1 MKIKGLGGI
10 LIRYVVAAIGVG
22 IFLLLFNI
30 VILIQILYTA
40 KPDKI
45 IEDRIK
51 TIAAGV
57 APLPDGAF
65 SVSEDA
71 RQALNERYEWAMLLD
86 DNGDVIWEDRMPEE
100 LPRRYTA
107 PEVASFTHW
116 YLQDYPV
123 YCWRNDSGLMVMAS
137 APGSEWKYTFTM
149 REQTL
154 KHILASLPIYFLC
167 NVLAA
172 LALAL
177 LLGWRMY
184 CAIEPIAN
192 GIHHLAQG
200 ETISLPERGVLRM
213 LAIDL
218 NRASQMLLKQ
228 RTTLQK
234 RDRTR
239 TEWIAGVSHDIRTPL
254 SLVQGS
260 AAQLENNSALSQET
274 RDKASLIR
282 IQSQRIERLIYA
294 LNLTSKL
301 TYEMQPLHLAVFR
314 PASMLRTVVA
324 DASNGYAAETDISLS
339 IPPSGNALQATGD
352 ETLLIRAVDNLLYNS
367 IAHNNADIKIQVSL
381 SISPDNWT
389 ITVSDNGSGL
399 DDAQLTRLRQRENGV
414 LPTHGLGLALVRK
427 IAEAHGGT
435 VLFSN
440 HEPGLSV
447 ILRFPC
453 SSQPIL

>member
-1 MKIKGLGGI
+1 MKVKGLGGI

-22 IFLLLFNI
+22 IFLFLFNI
-30 VILIQILYTA
+30 AIVIQILYTG
-40 KPDKI
+40 KPDKM

-51 TIAAGV
+51 TIAEGV
-57 APLPDGAF
+57 VSLPGGLF
-65 SVSEDA
+65 SISEDA
-71 RQALNERYEWAMLLD
+71 QRALDERYEWAMLLD
-86 DNGDVIWEDRMPEE
+86 DDGDVIWEYRLPED

-107 PEVASFTHW
+107 PEVASFSRW

-123 YCWRNDSGLMVMAS
+123 YCWRSASGLMVMAN
-137 APGSEWKYTFTM
+137 APGSEWKYAFTM

-154 KHILASLPIYFLC
+154 KHILACLPIYFLC
-167 NVLAA
+167 NALAA

-184 CAIEPIAN
+184 CAAAPIAD

-200 ETISLPERGVLRM
+200 ETIELSERGVLRM
-213 LAIDL
+213 LATDL
-218 NRASQMLLKQ
+218 NRASQTLLKQ
-228 RTTLQK
+228 RTALQK

-260 AAQLENNSALSQET
+260 ASQLENNPDLSQET
-274 RDKASLIR
+274 HDKAALIR

-314 PASMLRTVVA
+314 PASMLRAVVT
-324 DASNGYAAETDISLS
+324 DAANGYAAETDIALL
-339 IPPSGNALQATGD
+339 IPPSGNAFQATGD
-352 ETLLIRAVDNLLYNS
+352 ETLLVRAVDNLLYNS
-367 IAHNNADIKIQVSL
+367 ITHNDGTVKIQVGL
-381 SISPDNWT
+381 SISPDSWT
-389 ITVSDNGSGL
+389 VMVSDNGSGL
-399 DDAQLTRLRQRENGV
+399 DDAQLTFLRRRESGV
-414 LPTHGLGLALVRK
+414 LPSHGLGLALVRK

-435 VLFSN
+435 VSFSN
-440 HEPGLSV
+440 HAPGLRV
-447 ILRFPC
+447 VLRFPR
-453 SSQPIL
+453 SS